1 MTNDAI
7 RAHCLSLPHTT
18 EVVQWVDRLLFKVAG
33 KMFAIITLDGHAC
46 AFRCTPERYG
56 ELIEM
61 ADIVP
66 ASHNMWK
73 YHWVTTETLSAV
85 SDREYR
91 ELLSE
96 SYRIVRATLP
106 ARVRTALDAGA
117 DVTTVAASPSKRRRT
132 PAAGSRS
139 TITKPKKK

>member
-7 RAHCLSLPHTT
+7 RGHCLSLPHTT
-18 EVVQWVDRLLFKVAG
+18 EVVQWIDRLLFKVAG

-46 AFRCTPERYG
+46 AFRCTPERYA
-56 ELIEM
+56 ELVEM

-73 YHWVTTETLSAV
+73 YHWVTTETLSAL

-106 ARVRTALDAGA
+106 AKVRAELDAGSK
-117 DVTTVAASPSKRRRT
+117 TTATTARRPRR
-132 PAAGSRS
+132 PAAAGSRPAAR
-139 TITKPKKK
+139 TPKRK